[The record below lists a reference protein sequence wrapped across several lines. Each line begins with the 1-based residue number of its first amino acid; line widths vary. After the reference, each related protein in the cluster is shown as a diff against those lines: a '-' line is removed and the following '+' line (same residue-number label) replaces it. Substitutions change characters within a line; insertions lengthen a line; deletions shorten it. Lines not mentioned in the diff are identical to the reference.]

1 MAENLV
7 EELFNRE
14 AFLTKK
20 DVANLLRITTRSVDE
35 WMRKRRLPFYKIGRT
50 VRFKLADV
58 EQHLRNTF
66 LVAGRTASALGG
78 N

>member
-1 MAENLV
+1 MAENLT

-14 AFLTKK
+14 AFLTKI
-20 DVANLLRITTRSVDE
+20 DVAKLLRITTRSVDE

-58 EQHLRNTF
+58 EQHLRNTC
-66 LVAGRTASALGG
+66 LVAGRAGSSL
-78 N
+78 